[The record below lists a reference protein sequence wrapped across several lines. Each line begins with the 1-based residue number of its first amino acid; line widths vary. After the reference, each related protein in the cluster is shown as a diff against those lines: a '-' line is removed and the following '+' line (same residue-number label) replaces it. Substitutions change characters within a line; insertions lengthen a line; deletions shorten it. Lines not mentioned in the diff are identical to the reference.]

1 MKTGNRANI
10 LLVELLIVV
19 LFFMLGSTVLVR
31 VFGEA
36 YLESRRAGYITEATA
51 EAQNTADLIMT
62 SEDPGEALREL
73 GYEPSSEASDATG
86 NYDEIWIRE
95 NENYS
100 LKVGILRETAE
111 TGTMIRAEI
120 EAYGNDGTEYI
131 SLPAVRYMEG

>member
-62 SEDPGEALREL
+62 SEDPGDALGKL
-73 GYEPSSEASDATG
+73 GYNPSSEPSDESG
-86 NYDEIWIRE
+86 NYDEIWVRG

-100 LKVGILRETAE
+100 LTVRILRETAVS
-111 TGTMIRAEI
+111 GTLLRAEI
-120 EAYGNDGTEYI
+120 EASGNDGTEYV